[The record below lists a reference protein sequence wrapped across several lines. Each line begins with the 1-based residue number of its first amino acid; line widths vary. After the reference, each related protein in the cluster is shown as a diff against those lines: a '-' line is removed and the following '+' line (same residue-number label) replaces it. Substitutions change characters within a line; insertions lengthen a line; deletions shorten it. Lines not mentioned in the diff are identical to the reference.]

1 MSEKTSSVNW
11 SEILKMTIP
20 ILVVCIGWLLGQVS
34 SFSNRLI
41 AIESKMPALITPE
54 GVPTDSP
61 LSAERRQRM
70 KEDIQSEINDLNVR
84 VTLIEE
90 RQKR

>member
-1 MSEKTSSVNW
+1 MNW
-11 SEILKMTIP
+11 GEILKMVIP
-20 ILVVCIGWLLGQVS
+20 ILVISIGWLLGQVS

-41 AIESKMPALITPE
+41 SIESKMPALITSE

-61 LSAERRQRM
+61 LSAEKRQKM
-70 KEDIQSEINDLNVR
+70 KEEIQREINDLNVR

>member
-1 MSEKTSSVNW
+1 MNW
-11 SEILKMTIP
+11 GEILKMVVP
-20 ILVVCIGWLLGQVS
+20 ILVISIGWLLGQVS

-41 AIESKMPALITPE
+41 SIESKMPALITME

-61 LSAERRQRM
+61 LSAEKRQKL
-70 KEDIQSEINDLNVR
+70 KEEIQREINDLNVR
-84 VTLIEE
+84 VTLLEE

>member
-1 MSEKTSSVNW
+1 MNW
-11 SEILKMTIP
+11 GEILKMVIP
-20 ILVVCIGWLLGQVS
+20 ILVVSIGWLLGQVS

-41 AIESKMPALITPE
+41 QIESKMPALITSE

-61 LSAERRQRM
+61 LSAEKRQRQ
-70 KEDIQSEINDLNVR
+70 KEEIQKEMNDLNVR

-90 RQKR
+90 RQKQNGR